1 MITTDFPILRYE
13 TGSKKGDYYQ
23 SKNDIGFIDFIS
35 SDYITLVVREI
46 PRDEKTREGAV
57 NKMIQVKV
65 LIFQTEWANMIKL
78 DKPNRHSRNSNK
90 NSLTYDDW
98 A

>member
-1 MITTDFPILRYE
+1 MKPNF
-13 TGSKKGDYYQ
+13 KKGDYYQ

-35 SDYITLVVREI
+35 SDYITLGVREI

-57 NKMIQVKV
+57 NKLIQVKV
-65 LIFQTEWANMIKL
+65 LVFPGEWKDMKKL
-78 DKPNRHSRNSNK
+78 DKPNRHLTKSNK
-90 NSLTYDDW
+90 NSLTLDDW

>member
-1 MITTDFPILRYE
+1 MKPDF
-13 TGSKKGDYYQ
+13 KKGDYYQ

-46 PRDEKTREGAV
+46 PREERTTKNAV
-57 NKMIQVKV
+57 NKLIQVKV
-65 LIFQTEWANMIKL
+65 LVFPGEWKNMKKL
-78 DKPNRHSRNSNK
+78 DKPNRHLTKSNK
-90 NSLTYDDW
+90 NSLTLDDW